1 MKRPLRSTR
10 VARAARWIGGCRHPD
25 PVALSGGQ
33 HTELVAI
40 GISHHHPADLALADV
55 DPSRPEGDETLDL
68 HLLIAVDR
76 WREVEMQSV
85 LSRLRHQ
92 GRTAPRDLRTAV
104 RRADCGLLVLVP
116 DQWPA

>member
-40 GISHHHPADLALADV
+40 GIGHHHPADLALADV
-55 DPSRPEGDETLDL
+55 DSSRPEGDETIDL
-68 HLLIAVDR
+68 RSLITVHR
-76 WREVEMQSV
+76 WCEVEMQPV
-85 LSRLRHQ
+85 LPRLRPQ
-92 GRTAPRDLRTAV
+92 RRTAPRDLRTA
-104 RRADCGLLVLVP
+104 
-116 DQWPA
+116 